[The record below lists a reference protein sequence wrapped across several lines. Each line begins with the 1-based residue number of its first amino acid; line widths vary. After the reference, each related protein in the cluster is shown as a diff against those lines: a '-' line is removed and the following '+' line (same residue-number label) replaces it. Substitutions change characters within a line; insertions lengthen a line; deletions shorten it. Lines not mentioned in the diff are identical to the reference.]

1 MGGWINPRL
10 MIRMLNDCVNPNA
23 ISDYAEESDLD
34 KLLLEFRQ
42 GTEARMFEKMLDDLA
57 SSDDLSGN
65 Y

>member
-1 MGGWINPRL
+1 MEGWINSRL

-23 ISDYAEESDLD
+23 ISDHEEESDLD

-42 GTEARMFEKMLDDLA
+42 GPEARMFEKMLDDLA